1 MSCHDRLDIWVFPH
15 SRQSLKSNNEGS
27 PFLPQSFPSQLLL
40 VVGRPHQQLHHTAR
54 SSPQQQDTGEIRK
67 NRSEKTH
74 RYRQIKVSL
83 ISGSKWKKKPKTGF
97 AKALTYFCQV
107 SQCSALS
114 EQCPPPQ
121 EPPPCS
127 LGTLLCMIF
136 AMEYPLVLLGQLSW
150 LCPFSI
156 SCIPPAQSLR
166 QQSRT
171 KGKPCPSAQQQP
183 NWCVTSTAPVTDQN
197 TAPSE
202 LLGRK

>member
-1 MSCHDRLDIWVFPH
+1 
-15 SRQSLKSNNEGS
+15 
-27 PFLPQSFPSQLLL
+27 
-40 VVGRPHQQLHHTAR
+40 
-54 SSPQQQDTGEIRK
+54 
-67 NRSEKTH
+67 
-74 RYRQIKVSL
+74 
-83 ISGSKWKKKPKTGF
+83 
-97 AKALTYFCQV
+97 
-107 SQCSALS
+107 
-114 EQCPPPQ
+114 
-121 EPPPCS
+121 
-127 LGTLLCMIF
+127 MIF

-202 LLGRK
+202 LLGRKWTLSQANPVHLQTAQKGPRSLSSILLFREVAILGYSLGMFAGTAHWCCHCVKEKHENCQGLINWRIFINQKCILENSQWSEWSQT